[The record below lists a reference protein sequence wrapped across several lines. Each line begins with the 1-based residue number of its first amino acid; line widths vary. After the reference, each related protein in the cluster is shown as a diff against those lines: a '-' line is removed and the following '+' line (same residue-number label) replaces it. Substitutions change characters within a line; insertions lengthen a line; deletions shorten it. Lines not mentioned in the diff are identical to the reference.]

1 MDLNV
6 NFQYKGKEIIYMNTK
21 FIINKK
27 FIYLCYVNNIYKMQ
41 QQKNLIYLL
50 LLFVICG
57 CSGNKQQADLIIYNA
72 KVYTVDENFTIAESF
87 VVINGKFI
95 AVGSN
100 EDIKNRYQSKE
111 VLNLEGKVV
120 YPGFIDAHCH
130 FNGYSN
136 GLYRS
141 VNLSG
146 TESFIQI
153 IKIIQKHAESH
164 PSEWIIG
171 RGWDQNDWEE
181 KEFPNNKILDSLF
194 PNNLVMLTRIDGHAI
209 LVNSKALKQ
218 GGITKDTKIEG
229 GEVVIKDGFLT
240 GILIDNA
247 ADAIKSIVPALK
259 TSLKAKAFIEAQ
271 KKCFAVGL
279 TSVVD
284 AGLKIKTIN
293 LLDSLQ
299 KTGDLQMRIFAMLTV
314 SDKDYEQ
321 YMQRGKY
328 KTDYLNVRS
337 VKCYADGALGSR
349 GALLI
354 EPYSDMPSANGLLVN
369 KPDFFKKV
377 CEKALKCG
385 YQVCTHAIGDSAVR
399 MMLNIYSEF
408 LMVEN
413 DLRWRI
419 EHSQIVHPDDL
430 VLFNK
435 CSIIPSIQ
443 TTHATSDMIWAMDRI
458 GTERIKG
465 AYAYQQLLKQNGW
478 IINGTDFPVEDINPL
493 LSFYAAVARKNIE
506 GYPNNGFQMENAL
519 TRDQA
524 LKAMTIWAAKGSFEE
539 NEKGSIEADKF
550 ADFVVLQD
558 DIMMIDIEKIPKTK
572 VIMTYIAGKQV
583 Y

>member
-1 MDLNV
+1 MR
-6 NFQYKGKEIIYMNTK
+6 
-21 FIINKK
+21 
-27 FIYLCYVNNIYKMQ
+27 
-41 QQKNLIYLL
+41 QQKNLIYFFV
-50 LLFVICG
+50 LFVICG
-57 CSGNKQQADLIIYNA
+57 FSGNKQQADLIIWNA
-72 KVYTVDENFTIAESF
+72 KVYTVDKKFTIAESF
-87 VVINGKFI
+87 VVKNGKFI
-95 AVGSN
+95 AVGTN
-100 EDIKNRYQSKE
+100 EDIKNRFESNE
-111 VLNLEGKVV
+111 VINLEGKVV

-141 VNLSG
+141 ANL
-146 TESFIQI
+146 TNTKSFGEI
-153 IKIIQKHAESH
+153 IEIIENHAESY

-171 RGWDQNDWEE
+171 RGWDQNDWKE
-181 KEFPNNKILDSLF
+181 KEFPDNKLLDSLF
-194 PNNLVMLTRIDGHAI
+194 PNNPVMLTRIGGHAV
-209 LVNSKALKQ
+209 LVNSEALKQ

-229 GEVVIKDGFLT
+229 GEVVIKDGLLT

-247 ADAIKSIVPALK
+247 ADTIKSIVPPLK
-259 TSLKAKAFIEAQ
+259 TGLKIKALIAVQ

-299 KTGDLQMRIFAMLTV
+299 KTGDLKMRIFAMLTV

-321 YMQRGKY
+321 YMRRGKY

-354 EPYSDMPSANGLLVN
+354 EPYSDMPGVNGLLVN
-369 KPDFFKKV
+369 KSDYFKKV

-399 MMLNIYSEF
+399 IMLNIYSEF
-408 LMVEN
+408 LKGKN

-419 EHSQIVHPDDL
+419 EHSQIVHPDDF

-435 CSIIPSIQ
+435 YSIVPSIQ
-443 TTHATSDMIWAMDRI
+443 TTHATSDMIWAVDRI
-458 GTERIKG
+458 GAERIKG

-493 LSFYAAVARKNIE
+493 LSFYAAVARKTLD
-506 GYPNNGFQMENAL
+506 GYPDTGFQMEDAL

-539 NEKGSIEADKF
+539 DEKGSIEAGKF

-558 DIMMIDIEKIPKTK
+558 DIMMIDIKKIPKTK
-572 VIMTYIAGKQV
+572 VIRTYIAGKRV